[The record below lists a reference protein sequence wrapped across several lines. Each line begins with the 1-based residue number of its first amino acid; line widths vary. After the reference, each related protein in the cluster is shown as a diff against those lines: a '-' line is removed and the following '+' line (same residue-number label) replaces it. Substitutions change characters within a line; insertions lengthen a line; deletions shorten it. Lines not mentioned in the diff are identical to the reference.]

1 MTAQEY
7 LSFIKTKKIQSLSI
21 QGNHPH
27 RLSSVSISGSAT
39 FVEDGRSFT
48 SPGLSAFVYTHDL
61 DTSGMQEYL
70 RYLWGGDGPIYASG
84 NFLLSSTTLSPWSF
98 LFGLDSEIPML
109 ADCYNLNT
117 KYYTRNT
124 LTDPWDLISDV
135 DSKYD
140 ASFSLTIS
148 GGGSPDSGGYD
159 ELASGDALIQVQ
171 INTNNAGLKLEL
183 NGSFHRSPYVD
194 AWASESD
201 VFADDLTASVTAG
214 NTAQGGGYS
223 GSSSI
228 AIAFS

>member
-48 SPGLSAFVYTHDL
+48 SPGLSAFVYTHHL
-61 DTSGMQEYL
+61 DTSGMREYY
-70 RYLWGGDGPIYASG
+70 RYLWGNYFPVYDSG
-84 NFLLSSTTLSPWSF
+84 NFLLSSTTLMPWLF
-98 LFGLDSEIPML
+98 LYGLDSEIPML
-109 ADCYNLNT
+109 TDCYNLNT

-124 LTDPWDLISDV
+124 LTDPWNLISDV
-135 DSKYD
+135 DSEFD

-159 ELASGDALIQVQ
+159 DTASGDALIQVQ
-171 INTNNAGLKLEL
+171 INTNNAGLPLEL
-183 NGSFHRSPYVD
+183 NGSFYRDPYVD

-201 VFADDLTASVTAG
+201 VFADDLSDQVAAG
-214 NTAQGGGYS
+214 NAAQGGGYS

-228 AIAFS
+228 TITFS